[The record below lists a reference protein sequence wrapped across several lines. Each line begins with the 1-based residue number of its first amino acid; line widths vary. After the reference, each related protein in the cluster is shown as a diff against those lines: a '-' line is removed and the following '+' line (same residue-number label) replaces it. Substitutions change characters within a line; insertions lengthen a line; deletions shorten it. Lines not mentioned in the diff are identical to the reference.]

1 MRFRIMRKQKLNTFS
16 VDMTWIFKNDTNCA
30 LKPISSVAEAACIP
44 SFLPPLGCLNSSGEH
59 RQRWCGA
66 GVSWEMIVML
76 PEPQSVN
83 PET

>member
-1 MRFRIMRKQKLNTFS
+1 MRKQKLNTFS
-16 VDMTWIFKNDTNCA
+16 VDMTRIFKNDTNCA
-30 LKPISSVAEAACIP
+30 LKPISSVAEAAYIP
-44 SFLPPLGCLNSSGEH
+44 SFLPLLGCLNSSGER

-66 GVSWEMIVML
+66 GVGWEVMVML